1 MKKKKLVLPVLIV
14 WLMALTASGWLG
26 SFILVKIASLPTDNL
41 QWSTYL
47 STLAYYG
54 WQPSLKKYLFAGL
67 AGTLLPFLIALI
79 LTVVMFVAVR
89 EKKRCT
95 VTPGWQMIV
104 TWQTAVF
111 FPTKKN

>member
-41 QWSTYL
+41 QWNTYF

-54 WQPSLKKYLFAGL
+54 WQPSLKKIPVCRTCRDSASIPDCTCSDSRHVCRCSG
-67 AGTLLPFLIALI
+67 
-79 LTVVMFVAVR
+79 
-89 EKKRCT
+89 EKNGAR
-95 VTPGWQMIV
+95 
-104 TWQTAVF
+104 
-111 FPTKKN
+111 